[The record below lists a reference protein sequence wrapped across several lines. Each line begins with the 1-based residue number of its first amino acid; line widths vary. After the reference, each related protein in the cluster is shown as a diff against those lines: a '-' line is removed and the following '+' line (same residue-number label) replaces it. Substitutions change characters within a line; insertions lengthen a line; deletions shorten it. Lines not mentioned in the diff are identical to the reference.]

1 MSNHPALR
9 HGAATLACALAALL
23 AGCEG
28 GTPWGATP
36 QQIPL
41 PPLPR
46 LEQLPAH
53 IEAGTTAGAQR
64 LAERVRAALAAEP
77 RLAGATLDVQGFE
90 GGVMVLSGRLPSA
103 ADRAG
108 TVPAGQSFPKPVTR
122 SAARNAATARKR
134 TPIQTAPAASTAR
147 ATAPGAFRARM
158 RPAG

>member
-1 MSNHPALR
+1 MSDHPALR

-64 LAERVRAALAAEP
+64 LAERVSAALAAEP

-90 GGVMVLSGRLPSA
+90 GGVMVLTGQLPSA
-103 ADRAG
+103 AERAL
-108 TVPAGQSFPKPVTR
+108 ALQ
-122 SAARNAATARKR
+122 TARSVTGVGDVVDR
-134 TPIQTAPAASTAR
+134 MSAP
-147 ATAPGAFRARM
+147 
-158 RPAG
+158 